1 MLKLKYE
8 PRFFREHPVLTRTL
22 GYAAF
27 MCCFAFPPGSTKI
40 SLNVFL
46 QLPGGGA

>member
-1 MLKLKYE
+1 MLKRKYA